1 MINSV
6 KPLFRS
12 ILGGLST
19 YGGAVVGNAAVYSST
34 IAVEVA
40 AGFAARNIIV
50 STVTATAGLAA
61 SGIVAGA
68 LLGWGLFCLGEHI
81 MADKEDIWV
90 STKKTFKEC
99 LKKARKKLV
108 KQAEEK
114 VREI

>member
-6 KPLFRS
+6 KPLFSS

-19 YGGAVVGNAAVYSST
+19 YGGAAVGNAAFST
-34 IAVEVA
+34 IAAEVV

-50 STVTATAGLAA
+50 STVAATAGLAV

-90 STKKTFKEC
+90 STKLTFKEC
-99 LKKARKKLV
+99 LKKARKN
-108 KQAEEK
+108 
-114 VREI
+114 